1 MRQRRLMP
9 RILFDENV
17 PEGIRRLL
25 TGHTVETVPELGLA
39 RLTNGDLID
48 AAEKSGFDVM
58 VTADQ
63 NLTYQQNLAGR
74 RLALIVLTTNHWD
87 TIRPY
92 AARIVAAV
100 ETIKPGGF
108 VTVAFDRPP
117 LRRRPFIP

>member
-1 MRQRRLMP
+1 MP

-25 TGHTVETVPELGLA
+25 IGHTVQTAPELGLA
-39 RLTNGDLID
+39 GLTNGDLIE
-48 AAEKSGFDVM
+48 AAEKAGFDVM

-74 RLALIVLTTNHWD
+74 QLALVVLTTNHWD
-87 TIRPY
+87 TIRPA

-100 ETIKPGGF
+100 EAIQSGGF

-117 LRRRPFIP
+117 LRRRPFNPSIDR